1 MAIEARRRNPETEL
15 GWSLPAPGWPETGRA
30 VEPRERERPP
40 TASRE
45 SDHPIVLRDGRAD
58 HMGKGVTVM
67 RIRQRQPVRDIV
79 GLDQHRTTFLA
90 EISTGHAVSS
100 ARVSMA
106 EEPGAGKPH
115 AGICAGGAG

>member
-1 MAIEARRRNPETEL
+1 MRNQETEL
-15 GWSLPAPGWPETGRA
+15 GQSLKAIGTPEAGKCVKPLQRA
-30 VEPRERERPP
+30 RQLKV
-40 TASRE
+40 ARE
-45 SDHPIVLRDGRAD
+45 SDHLIVLRDGRAD

-67 RIRQRQPVRDIV
+67 RIRRRQPVRDKV
-79 GLDQHRTTFLA
+79 GLAKYRPTFLT
-90 EISTGHAVSS
+90 EISTGCIASS